1 MPNRPCT
8 TRRDRLVSGI
18 SRHSASLEVLP
29 YYPTSI
35 DYDAATRTYD
45 LRLGG
50 EFIGI
55 AHTEAE
61 AQAALSGRV
70 TPAYLASVRPASP
83 SFARLHTPAQME
95 PAEYLA
101 RLERDLGLTD

>member
-1 MPNRPCT
+1 MT
-8 TRRDRLVSGI
+8 I
-18 SRHSASLEVLP
+18 
-29 YYPTSI
+29 PTSI

-55 AHTEAE
+55 AHAEAE

-70 TPAYLASVRPASP
+70 TPAYLAGYQAGVAGFAS
-83 SFARLHTPAQME
+83 LHAPAQME